1 MSLEFIKPRRLMNQ
15 TRGAE
20 IVSDVRLAV
29 SFGERTIGLMGK
41 KTMNPNSTLWIQG
54 SRFIPCNSIHTC
66 FMRFAIDVV
75 FVDRNLKVRA
85 VFKDLS
91 PWRMTRVVVGA
102 QSVFEFA
109 AGTLARSPIEVGDQ
123 LHVGA

>member
-1 MSLEFIKPRRLMNQ
+1 MSLEMVRPRKLINQ
-15 TRGAE
+15 TRGVE

-41 KTMNPNSTLWIQG
+41 KTMNPNASLWIQG

-66 FMRFAIDVV
+66 FMRFAIDVA
-75 FVDRNLKVRA
+75 FVDRDLKVRA
-85 VFKDLS
+85 IFKNLP
-91 PWRMTRVVVGA
+91 PWRMTRMVVGA

-109 AGTLARSPIEVGDQ
+109 AGTLSRTPIEVGDQ